1 MFMLEMT
8 QVQLKLPRKMIEE
21 IDKWV
26 EEGRY
31 ESRSDAIKTIL
42 SIHAEREKT
51 KKFRAMLNERRA
63 EAEKNQEILI
73 PLNE

>member
-1 MFMLEMT
+1 
-8 QVQLKLPRKMIEE
+8 MIEE

-51 KKFRAMLNERRA
+51 KEFRAMLNERRA